1 MYFRNLTPR
10 PTPATL
16 TMLSCSTSLPAHR
29 GWPVV
34 LGGNMALRILDRLQ
48 EDGTNCISPTFHGR
62 ICRYFDLNVRR
73 HPLKHAHSA
82 PNSLRLNILSTTP
95 APSIF
100 CADFRLSPPV
110 FSIFYEHGGGGGGGA
125 LIEPLHLHRS
135 AIGPGAGDLRMNP
148 WRRIALTPRTR
159 PKGLHP

>member
-100 CADFRLSPPV
+100 CADFRLSPLCFQYFTSTGEGEGVAPL
-110 FSIFYEHGGGGGGGA
+110 SNHCIYTAPRLGPA
-125 LIEPLHLHRS
+125 LV
-135 AIGPGAGDLRMNP
+135 
-148 WRRIALTPRTR
+148 T
-159 PKGLHP
+159 